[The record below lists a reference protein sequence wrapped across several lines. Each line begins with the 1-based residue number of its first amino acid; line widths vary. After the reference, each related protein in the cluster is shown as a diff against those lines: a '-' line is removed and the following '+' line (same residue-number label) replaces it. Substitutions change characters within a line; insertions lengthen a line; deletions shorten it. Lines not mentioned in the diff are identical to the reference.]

1 MRGKK
6 WVLIIMVIW
15 ASCSGKTQ
23 NAAVTETPPSE
34 NAVEAETGIGTYK
47 PLAMFVGSKEG
58 LRVRDT
64 PDVSG
69 NVLGVLPF
77 QSEILTVDRSDTEA
91 VIDNIR
97 DYWYAFQ
104 TENGY
109 GWVFG
114 GYLKNS
120 IAEIEQEGIA
130 GKYYV
135 NNIEVKV
142 RENVTHRDE
151 FMRLDNDMEG
161 RDDINFEI
169 SRIEGY
175 SFNLNNNLPFYR
187 HERPEYNNRTFSFP
201 VAEGKPFCT
210 IDGDKGGG
218 GTYLKFYYFED
229 YILLD
234 LHYFMGYL
242 REEADEDGKITQEFK
257 CLITFMKGE

>member
-1 MRGKK
+1 MSGKK
-6 WVLIIMVIW
+6 WVWIIMVIW
-15 ASCSGKTQ
+15 ASCSGKAD
-23 NAAVTETPPSE
+23 NSAVTETPLAE
-34 NAVEAETGIGTYK
+34 NTVEAETVIETYK
-47 PLAMFVGSKEG
+47 PLAKYVGSKEG
-58 LRVRDT
+58 LRIRDT
-64 PDVSG
+64 LVISK
-69 NVLGVLPF
+69 NVLDVLPY
-77 QSEILTVDRSDTEA
+77 QSEILTVDRNDTET

-120 IAEIEQEGIA
+120 IAEIAQEGIA
-130 GKYYV
+130 GRYYV
-135 NNIEVKV
+135 NNIDVMVK
-142 RENVTHRDE
+142 ENVTHMDE
-151 FMRLDNDMEG
+151 FMRLDNVMEG

-169 SRIEGY
+169 SRIEGN
-175 SFNLNNNLPFYR
+175 SFNLNTNLPFYR

-234 LHYFMGYL
+234 LHYFMGYYVDKDDDD
-242 REEADEDGKITQEFK
+242 AKITQEFK

>member
-1 MRGKK
+1 MHGTK
-6 WVLIIMVIW
+6 WILIIMVICV
-15 ASCSGKTQ
+15 SCHGKTR
-23 NAAVTETPPSE
+23 NSAVTGTPPAE
-34 NAVEAETGIGTYK
+34 NAVEAETGIETYK
-47 PLAMFVGSKEG
+47 PLTMYVGSKEG

-64 PDVSG
+64 PDISG
-69 NVLGVLPF
+69 TVLGVLPY
-77 QSEILTVDRSDTEA
+77 QSGILTVDRSGTET

-97 DYWYAFQ
+97 DYWYSLQ

-120 IAEIEQEGIA
+120 IAEIAQEGIA

-151 FMRLDNDMEG
+151 FMRLDNSMEG

-169 SRIEGY
+169 SRVEGH
-175 SFNLNNNLPFYR
+175 SFLLSHNLPFYR
-187 HERPEYNNRTFSFP
+187 HELPEYNNRIFSFP
-201 VAEGKPFCT
+201 VPDGQPFCT
-210 IDGDKGGG
+210 MEGEKGGG
-218 GTYLKFYYFED
+218 GTYLNFYYFED

-234 LHYFMGYL
+234 LYYIMGYI
-242 REEADEDGKITQEFK
+242 EDEDGDTEQFK
-257 CLITFMKGE
+257 CLITFRKGK

>member
-1 MRGKK
+1 MSGKK
-6 WVLIIMVIW
+6 WLLIFMVLW

-23 NAAVTETPPSE
+23 NSAVTETPLAG
-34 NAVEAETGIGTYK
+34 NAVETETVIETYK
-47 PLAMFVGSKEG
+47 PLAMYVGSKEG

-64 PDVSG
+64 PDISG
-69 NVLGVLPF
+69 TVLGVLPF
-77 QSEILTVDRSDTEA
+77 QNEILTVGRSETET

-104 TENGY
+104 TENWY

-120 IAEIEQEGIA
+120 IAEIAQEGIA

-142 RENVTHRDE
+142 RENVTHRE
-151 FMRLDNDMEG
+151 GFTALDNGMES
-161 RDDINFEI
+161 RDDIIFEI
-169 SRIEGY
+169 SHKEGNRFTLSY
-175 SFNLNNNLPFYR
+175 NFPFYGSF
-187 HERPEYNNRTFSFP
+187 RPEENNTTFSFP
-201 VAEGKPFCT
+201 VPDGQPFCT
-210 IDGDKGGG
+210 LDADKGAG
-218 GTYLKFYYFED
+218 GTYLKFYYFDD